1 MRAITER
8 SGVTVGRPL
17 PPFAGVGMPSRSAA
31 THVIAILL
39 VLLAPAL
46 ASAQDV
52 AQGTQY
58 RVREGDTCGSIAR
71 RVYGNSRRYD
81 LIHQANPSLGAMPH
95 NLQPGTLLTLPR
107 ADGSAGADAM
117 VTAVRRE
124 VASQSPQAAAQW
136 SRAQVG
142 QELGQGWRVNT
153 EDRSSAELTFR
164 SSSVVAIRERTLVI
178 VYGGNVREDGGG
190 SSSGTRA
197 TVREGSML
205 SRLSAL
211 SGGEPLEVETPSAQA
226 TLRNGETSVD
236 VDREGTTRVAV
247 HEGEA
252 ATVRGGR
259 GSVEVPA
266 GMGTKV
272 QRGRPPSRPRRLPS
286 PPRWRDGAPRRF
298 VAVGDHGATVRAAW
312 SPAPGASRYR
322 VELARRADGRDLIF
336 ATEVGAE
343 VTEVELRRLPAGTY
357 FARLAT
363 IDDDRFEGRPGE
375 GVELTVLEAQVLAP
389 GASAPSP
396 RRPLDPLAAG
406 LAELDSGLADLDF
419 ESLPDSPA
427 EVIQHSALALEGVE
441 CAAGESAPAASVV
454 LGALGDVSVACSDG
468 GEPIASL
475 IVRVHAAP
483 EAPIVAEAPV
493 VSEEAP
499 PPVEE
504 PRYRP
509 HALHEGL
516 GLAAFAS
523 WVGLRDERRRGSGM
537 HLAITGQSAAE
548 GDADALLRVSAGL
561 RASLLE
567 ERLRLDVA
575 VPLDAV
581 GSQARSAQRGS
592 RDLYAAASSLVLD
605 DRERGLGL
613 AAEVGVWI
621 PTAGADGLDRGRLSI
636 ALDGSL
642 RFLDERLAVRTRQ
655 AGLFDLTE
663 GGSLLWASAYG
674 FDVWIA
680 GPLSAGLE
688 VSLVMG
694 REDARDWI
702 AAGVGAGV
710 ALDLDVVVI
719 SLAGRYGFGD
729 DAILGRGLLSA
740 AVRGTY
746 DL

>member
-1 MRAITER
+1 MRAA
-8 SGVTVGRPL
+8 L
-17 PPFAGVGMPSRSAA
+17 
-31 THVIAILL
+31 AILL

-46 ASAQDV
+46 ASAQE
-52 AQGTQY
+52 TQY

-81 LIHQANPSLGAMPH
+81 LIHQANPSLGPMPH
-95 NLQPGTLLTLPR
+95 NLRAGMVITLPR
-107 ADGSAGADAM
+107 ADGSPGADAM
-117 VTAVRRE
+117 VTAVRRD

-178 VYGGNVREDGGG
+178 VYGAGVREDGGS

-226 TLRNGETSVD
+226 TLRNGETSID

-252 ATVRGGR
+252 ATVRGAGGR
-259 GSVEVPA
+259 GSLEVPA

-272 QRGRPPSRPRRLPS
+272 QRGRPPSRLRRLPS
-286 PPRWRDGAPRRF
+286 PPRWREGAPRRF
-298 VAVGDHGATVRAAW
+298 LAIAGHGATVRAAW
-312 SPAPGASRYR
+312 SPSPDASRYR
-322 VELARRADGRDLIF
+322 VEIARRPDGRDLIF
-336 ATEVGAE
+336 ATEVGGE
-343 VTEVELRRLPAGTY
+343 VRELELRRLPAGTY
-357 FARLAT
+357 FVRLAT

-375 GVELTVLEAQVLAP
+375 GVELTVLEAHVLEP

-396 RRPLDPLAAG
+396 RPPLDPLAAG
-406 LAELDSGLADLDF
+406 LEDLDSGLADLDF
-419 ESLPDSPA
+419 ESLPDTPA
-427 EVIQHSALALEGVE
+427 EVLQHSALALEGGLA
-441 CAAGESAPAASVV
+441 CAAGEGAPAARV
-454 LGALGDVSVACSDG
+454 ALGVAGDVNLVCSDG
-468 GEPIASL
+468 GEPIAPL
-475 IVRVHAAP
+475 TVRVNAAP
-483 EAPIVAEAPV
+483 EAPSVAEAPPV
-493 VSEEAP
+493 VSEEVP
-499 PPVEE
+499 PPTEE
-504 PRYRP
+504 AHYRP

-537 HLAITGQSAAE
+537 HLAVTAQSAAE
-548 GDADALLRVSAGL
+548 GDADALVRVSAGL

-605 DRERGLGL
+605 DRESGLGL

-655 AGLFDLTE
+655 AGLFDLND

-694 REDARDWI
+694 REDARDWL

-710 ALDLDVVVI
+710 ALDLDAVVI

-729 DAILGRGLLSA
+729 DAILGRGLISA